1 MEVSKFNMKGT
12 IINIK
17 DAIARAATGN
27 IEDLDTI
34 NKSDIV
40 NAINELVAEIADIQS
55 SKFPVGYVLHCSDCA
70 TEEEV
75 IAKYGGTSWNNISGR
90 VIVGANSTY
99 TQGSTGGSADAVVV
113 EHTHSN
119 EAHNHIQNPHSHTN
133 SVSMSGKHSHAYS
146 VSGGSDAEYCATT
159 QYGSKGIWNTTEAPD
174 HTHTVTINA
183 NTAVN
188 NATDIVINSAGV
200 SGSGKNMMP
209 YIAEYIWVRTA

>member
-12 IINIK
+12 VINIK

-99 TQGSTGGSADAVVV
+99 EQGSTGGSADAVVV
-113 EHTHSN
+113 EHTHTN
-119 EAHNHIQNPHSHTN
+119 EAHNHIQNPHTHTN
-133 SVSMSGKHSHAYS
+133 SVSNNGKHSHTYA
-146 VSGGSDAEYCATT
+146 VSGGSDSEYCATI
-159 QYGSKGIWNTTEAPD
+159 QHGSKGTWNTSETPD
-174 HTHTVTINA
+174 HTHTVTIDKA
-183 NTAVN
+183 TATD
-188 NATDIVINSAGV
+188 NATAIVINSTGV
-200 SGSGKNMMP
+200 SGIGKNMMP
-209 YIAEYIWVRTA
+209 YIAEYIWVRMA